1 MLDDDFGA
9 NWKEL
14 ELPLP
19 DSKLEPT
26 EQLREQLCALEL
38 VPIWEPLELPL
49 TTFAPPPMPEYDP
62 PMPIHPAI
70 DTPNMALIPAIGA

>member
-1 MLDDDFGA
+1 MMDDDSGS
-9 NWKEL
+9 NWKAL

-19 DSKLEPT
+19 GSKLERT
-26 EQLREQLCALEL
+26 EQLREQLRALEP

-49 TTFAPPPMPEYDP
+49 TTFAPPPMLEYDP
-62 PMPIHPAI
+62 PVPFHPAI